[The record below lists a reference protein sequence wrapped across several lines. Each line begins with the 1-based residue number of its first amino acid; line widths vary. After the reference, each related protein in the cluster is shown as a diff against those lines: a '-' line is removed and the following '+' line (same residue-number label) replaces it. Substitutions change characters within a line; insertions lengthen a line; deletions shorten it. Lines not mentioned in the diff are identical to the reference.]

1 MLATLATHSFSFMI
15 MLHKRIESGSR
26 VVCFCFAEPTH
37 QHLIGRDIC
46 EFVFWLAV
54 KCELF
59 EMVSKVS
66 TKERKERKGKTT
78 ADSLIT
84 NFGSGIFAAL
94 TDRSKQTQTL
104 RIRIILLTPFL
115 CSFFPYLLF
124 CRYDTIGYDK
134 LELSSHHINIVI
146 ANMKNKI
153 IC

>member
-1 MLATLATHSFSFMI
+1 
-15 MLHKRIESGSR
+15 
-26 VVCFCFAEPTH
+26 
-37 QHLIGRDIC
+37 
-46 EFVFWLAV
+46 
-54 KCELF
+54 
-59 EMVSKVS
+59 MVSKVS
-66 TKERKERKGKTT
+66 TKEKKERGKTT
-78 ADSLIT
+78 ADSLIK
-84 NFGSGIFAAL
+84 NFGSGIFAAP

-104 RIRIILLTPFL
+104 RIRIIFLTPFF